1 MLSAVIAAVCAVVVF
16 FLLYPGD
23 YKNICGGRELFLLLT
38 SVDVVLGPFLTFT
51 VFSPKKSRRE
61 LTKDLSVVALLQIA
75 ALMYGL
81 WTVYVARPV
90 YLVHEVDRFQ
100 VVTATDLDAK
110 ELADALP
117 EFRTPAR
124 WGVEVIGVRQAR
136 NEEEKLKSLDQA
148 LAGKDVAMRPGWWV
162 PLGAQH
168 IEIMTQKGKPLSS
181 LKGRKGYDN
190 DRVQGMLRSSNLK
203 DTDVLAF
210 PVVARNTSWSVLVDV
225 KSLRPIGFIPVDGF

>member
-1 MLSAVIAAVCAVVVF
+1 MSAVIAAVCAVVVF
-16 FLLYPGD
+16 VMLYPGD
-23 YKNICGGRELFLLLT
+23 YKNICGGRELFILLT
-38 SVDVVLGPFLTFT
+38 SVDVVLGPLLTFT
-51 VFSPKKSRRE
+51 VFSPKKSKRE

-100 VVTATDLDAK
+100 VVTATDLDPTEIA
-110 ELADALP
+110 EALP
-117 EFRTPAR
+117 EFRTPPR

-136 NEEEKLKSLDQA
+136 SEEEKLKSLDQA
-148 LAGKDVAMRPGWWV
+148 LAGRDVAMRPGWWV

-168 IEIMTQKGKPLSS
+168 IEIMTQKGKPLSL
-181 LKGRKGYDN
+181 LKSRKGYDN
-190 DRVQGMLRSSNLK
+190 DRVEGMLRSSNLK

-225 KSLRPIGFIPVDGF
+225 KSLRPIGFVPVDGF